1 MNSPAEQGR
10 AFWNVFK
17 EAEQG
22 LVGNR
27 TERYVGFGSV
37 NVAQE

>member
-1 MNSPAEQGR
+1 MNSPVEHGR

-22 LVGNR
+22 LVGDR
-27 TERYVGFGSV
+27 TERSVGFGSI